1 MPVGLFTKPASP
13 NALLHAFDDVA
24 RSLDVIHYRAA
35 FQSNIGTF
43 HFDGAPGQWEIDSGF
58 ATWRKLGN
66 LPYAQCTHVELE
78 SRHSGT
84 RRILRYQCSDGLRG
98 SFELDSSL
106 SPDERIRLIEALQR
120 HLPLTTYAD
129 AIAPHADIDGSL
141 QIRERA
147 VADLQAHLS
156 QFGALLADITK
167 RDVDAR
173 RDSQKELEAAFLKK
187 EEALAARAERARL
200 ELEKQSAEREERLAA
215 REAEHEKRVAE
226 FETDEARRVRRKLL
240 GDVEK
245 VLKDLETSTT
255 SPQTEA
261 RRRPI
266 WLGILGLLLVFG
278 ALAATGAI
286 QYFRTLDTHYAWPF
300 SAGMLGFS
308 GMAIYG
314 LRWTDSWHRQHA
326 AQEMMARRY
335 KADILRASWIA
346 ELASEWSDDGRQ
358 VPTGLVDVFA
368 RNLFL
373 DVNGPTETHHPI
385 EQLLAKAGK
394 IELSKGRLVVDNA
407 APK

>member
-1 MPVGLFTKPASP
+1 MPVGLFIKPADP
-13 NALLHAFDDVA
+13 NALLHAFDDISQSLGVA
-24 RSLDVIHYRAA
+24 YYAA
-35 FQSNIGTF
+35 TFQSNVGSFT
-43 HFDGAPGQWEIDSGF
+43 FDGPPGQWAHDPRLVI
-58 ATWRKLGN
+58 WRELGGR
-66 LPYAQCTHVELE
+66 PYVQCTHSELS
-78 SRHSGT
+78 SRQNGHRPLLLYKCG
-84 RRILRYQCSDGLRG
+84 DGLRG
-98 SFELDSSL
+98 SFEFDSGL
-106 SPDERIRLIEALQR
+106 IPEERKRLIEALQR
-120 HLPLTTYAD
+120 HFTLAAYAD
-129 AIAPHADIDGSL
+129 SIAAHADIDGSL

-156 QFGALLADITK
+156 QLGALLEDITK
-167 RDVDAR
+167 REVEAR

-187 EEALAARAERARL
+187 EEALAARTERARL
-200 ELEKQSAEREERLAA
+200 ELAKQSAEREERLAA

-373 DVNGPTETHHPI
+373 DVNGPSETQHPI
-385 EQLLAKAGK
+385 EQLVAKAGK
-394 IELSKGRLVVDNA
+394 IELSKGRLVIDNA

>member
-1 MPVGLFTKPASP
+1 MPVGLFIKPARATDILA
-13 NALLHAFDDVA
+13 ALDDVA
-24 RSLDVIHYRAA
+24 GAIKATNYRASVQTNVGA
-35 FQSNIGTF
+35 ANIKG
-43 HFDGAPGQWEIDSGF
+43 PSGQWATDPTF
-58 ATWRKLGN
+58 AAWRRLVAE
-66 LPYAQCTHVELE
+66 PYAHCTHVDFHEQG
-78 SRHSGT
+78 RND
-84 RRILRYQCSDGLRG
+84 RRILVYQCTDGLRATLEIDG
-98 SFELDSSL
+98 NIGADEKL
-106 SPDERIRLIEALQR
+106 SILGALTR
-120 HLPLTTYAD
+120 HFTITNYAD
-129 AIAPHADIDGSL
+129 SISPAADIDSAL
-141 QIRERA
+141 QLRERS
-147 VADLQAHLS
+147 VADLHAQLQQLS
-156 QFGALLADITK
+156 TLLSEITVREATERRQTQQRLEEDFASKERALDERVQLAK
-167 RDVDAR
+167 A
-173 RDSQKELEAAFLKK
+173 
-187 EEALAARAERARL
+187 ALAKESNERQERL
-200 ELEKQSAEREERLAA
+200 AERER
-215 REAEHEKRVAE
+215 EHEKRVAE
-226 FETDEARRVRRKLL
+226 FENDEARRVRRKLL

-261 RRRPI
+261 RRKPI

-278 ALAATGAI
+278 GLAATGAI

-373 DVNGPTETHHPI
+373 DVNGPTETQHPI
-385 EQLLAKAGK
+385 EQLLTKAGK
-394 IELSKGRLVVDNA
+394 IEISKGRVMIDNA
-407 APK
+407 PPR

>member
-1 MPVGLFTKPASP
+1 MPTGLFIKAARPD
-13 NALLHAFDDVA
+13 ALLAAFDELA
-24 RSLDVIHYRAA
+24 EALREFQYRASL
-35 FQSNIGTF
+35 QSNVGNLSF
-43 HFDGAPGQWEIDSGF
+43 EGVPGQWASHPSH
-58 ATWRKLGN
+58 ATWRQLASGS
-66 LPYAQCTHVELE
+66 YAQCTYADLHTKGRTD
-78 SRHSGT
+78 RH
-84 RRILRYQCSDGLRG
+84 ILTYQCADGLRG
-98 SFELDSSL
+98 SFEITGNVSL
-106 SPDERIRLIEALQR
+106 EERI
-120 HLPLTTYAD
+120 PLLDILNKHFSITTYAD
-129 AIAPHADIDGSL
+129 SIALVADIDGSL
-141 QIRERA
+141 QIRERS

-156 QFGALLADITK
+156 QLGALLADITK
-167 RDVDAR
+167 RETDAR
-173 RDSQKELEAAFLKK
+173 RASQKEFESAYLKK
-187 EEALAARAERARL
+187 EGALAEKTELARL
-200 ELEKQSAEREERLAA
+200 DLEKQAAEREERIAE
-215 REAEHEKRVAE
+215 REREHDMRVAE

-286 QYFRTLDTHYAWPF
+286 QYFRTLDAHYAWPF

-314 LRWTDSWHRQHA
+314 LRWTDSWHRQHS

-373 DVNGPTETHHPI
+373 DVAGPSEAHHPI

-394 IELSKGRLVVDNA
+394 IEISKGRVVIDNA
-407 APK
+407 TSK

>member
-1 MPVGLFTKPASP
+1 MPVGLFIKPAGP
-13 NALLHAFDDVA
+13 NALLRAFDDIAQSVGI
-24 RSLDVIHYRAA
+24 LKYAA
-35 FQSNIGTF
+35 SFQSNIGNF
-43 HFDGAPGQWEIDSGF
+43 SFDGIPGQWEGDRRLE
-58 ATWRKLGN
+58 TWRKLGS
-66 LPYAQCTHVELE
+66 LPYAQCTHADLTAQHGGN
-78 SRHSGT
+78 RL
-84 RRILRYQCSDGLRG
+84 ILRYQCKDGLRG
-98 SFELDSSL
+98 SFDIEANVP
-106 SPDERIRLIEALQR
+106 PDERERLIEALQR
-120 HLPLTTYAD
+120 HFPLTTYAD
-129 AIAPHADIDGSL
+129 AIDVHSDIDGSL
-141 QIRERA
+141 QIRERS

-156 QFGALLADITK
+156 QLGELLADITK
-167 RDVDAR
+167 RETEAR
-173 RDSQKELEAAFLKK
+173 RASQKELEAAFLKK
-187 EEALAARAERARL
+187 EEALAAKTERARF
-200 ELEKQSAEREERLAA
+200 EFERQSAEREERLAA

-266 WLGILGLLLVFG
+266 WLGILGLLLIFG
-278 ALAATGAI
+278 TLAATGAV

-373 DVNGPTETHHPI
+373 DVNGPTETQHPI
-385 EQLLAKAGK
+385 EQLLAKAGR
-394 IELSKGRLVVDNA
+394 IEISKGRLVIDNA
-407 APK
+407 QGK